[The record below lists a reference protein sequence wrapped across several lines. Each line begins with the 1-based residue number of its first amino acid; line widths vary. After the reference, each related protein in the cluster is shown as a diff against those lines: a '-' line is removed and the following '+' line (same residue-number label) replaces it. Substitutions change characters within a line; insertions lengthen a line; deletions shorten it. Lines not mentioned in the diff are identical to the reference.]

1 MAVLNDWQKI
11 TRVISAKPWGDGTD
25 GNATISSDSNTRATV
40 IGTAGQLTV
49 TAGSSAFANGDLV
62 LIQQTQGT
70 GAGQWEINMV
80 ASGGGTTSL
89 VMKEANHYTFAS
101 GAQIVK
107 IPRYTTA
114 TVSAHAVS
122 AFNGSINGVEFICA
136 SVSIT
141 VSGALN
147 GNGGNGNQ
155 GHGAVAGGTGGG
167 FRGGYGTSNG
177 SGNAYCGD
185 GTTGDSTSQY
195 LQMGNGGGGGQYNQ
209 NGGGGGGNANAGTSG
224 QNVNSGNPGQG
235 GAAVGTDDLINI
247 NMGGGGGG
255 GCKDS
260 DKGVSSG
267 GAGGAV
273 VYLVSKDIIVSA
285 GVTVNGGTS
294 PDCADGEGACG
305 GGGAGGSVL
314 LICETA
320 TLGTNQI
327 TSAAGGAGT
336 TGADGGAGSVGRIAV
351 HHSGEV
357 TGTTNPSFTDI
368 TDASLVESGFTPIFI
383 NFI

>member
-155 GHGAVAGGTGGG
+155 GHGAVAGGTG
-167 FRGGYGTSNG
+167 RAPCLNTPRIATQLAVCRRKRHTASPRQ
-177 SGNAYCGD
+177 
-185 GTTGDSTSQY
+185 TR
-195 LQMGNGGGGGQYNQ
+195 
-209 NGGGGGGNANAGTSG
+209 
-224 QNVNSGNPGQG
+224 
-235 GAAVGTDDLINI
+235 GAALPQSRKRDRSFLFFSI
-247 NMGGGGGG
+247 
-255 GCKDS
+255 
-260 DKGVSSG
+260 DKHRPS
-267 GAGGAV
+267 V
-273 VYLVSKDIIVSA
+273 VL
-285 GVTVNGGTS
+285 
-294 PDCADGEGACG
+294 
-305 GGGAGGSVL
+305 
-314 LICETA
+314 
-320 TLGTNQI
+320 
-327 TSAAGGAGT
+327 
-336 TGADGGAGSVGRIAV
+336 
-351 HHSGEV
+351 
-357 TGTTNPSFTDI
+357 
-368 TDASLVESGFTPIFI
+368 
-383 NFI
+383 